1 LSVKIIA
8 EIGSNWEGDMELGK
22 LHIKE
27 AKESGADYVKF
38 QMWRAEDLYDSS
50 HPDWKM
56 IKKSELTESIALE
69 LKKYADELDIGW
81 FCSAF
86 NPDAVEFLEKIG
98 VSIHKIASRT
108 ATLNDKFSLETI
120 EKIAETKKNTFISMG
135 EGGDKKKILELF
147 QKDSLKFTYCISKY
161 PADDKDIDWNIIKN
175 YNFFSDHTKGITI
188 PLIYA
193 VLKMNNEN
201 KDIFIEKHTKFEN
214 SNGPDS
220 TYAITYEELKQ
231 LTNHIKRI
239 EKALDSKT

>member
-1 LSVKIIA
+1 MSVKIIA

-86 NPDAVEFLEKIG
+86 NPDAVKFLEKIG
-98 VSIHKIASRT
+98 VPIHKIASRT
-108 ATLNDKFSLETI
+108 STLKDKFSLETI
-120 EKIAETKKNTFISMG
+120 QKIAETKKNTFISMG
-135 EGGDKKKILELF
+135 EGGDKSKILELF
-147 QKDSLKFTYCISKY
+147 QEKSLKFTYCVAKY
-161 PADDKDIDWNIIKN
+161 PTEDREIDWNEIIN
-175 YNFFSDHTKGITI
+175 YDFFSDHTKGITI
-188 PLIYA
+188 AIAYA
-193 VLKMNNEN
+193 ILRNRLSKNE
-201 KDIFIEKHTKFEN
+201 IFIEKHTQFEN
-214 SNGPDS
+214 SKGPDS
-220 TYAITYEELKQ
+220 VWGAINYKELKE
-231 LTNHIKRI
+231 LSNHIKRI
-239 EKALDSKT
+239 ENL

>member
-8 EIGSNWEGDMELGK
+8 EIGSNWEGDMELAK

-38 QMWRAEDLYDSS
+38 QMWRAEDLYNSD
-50 HPDWKM
+50 HPEWEM
-56 IKKSELTESIALE
+56 IKKSELTENIALE
-69 LKKYADELDIGW
+69 LKKYADEINIGW

-120 EKIAETKKNTFISMG
+120 KKIAETKKNTFVSMG
-135 EGGDKKKILELF
+135 EGGDKNKILELF
-147 QKDSLKFTYCISKY
+147 QKKSLKFTYCISKY
-161 PADDKDIDWNIIKN
+161 PTDANDIDWNIIKN
-175 YNFFSDHTKGITI
+175 YNFFSDHTNGIII
-188 PLIYA
+188 PLVYSM
-193 VLKMNNEN
+193 LKINNKNE
-201 KDIFIEKHTKFEN
+201 DIFIEKHTKFEN
-214 SNGPDS
+214 SKGPDS

-231 LTNHIKRI
+231 LTDHIKRI
-239 EKALDSKT
+239 EKTVK